1 MSRVHTEAERKL
13 FGSSP
18 YVRATYACGPDDLR
32 EVGGKAVGLGSLLRA
47 GQAVPRS
54 FVVTSS
60 AYRRYLDGRTGSGG
74 LGGEL
79 RGLPPEL
86 ANAVAHAYGVLSD
99 GRGES
104 PPVAVRSS
112 ATVEDSAESSCA
124 GQFRTFLGARGV
136 DQVLEEVERCWMAAR
151 DPHVDS
157 YRSARGAAD
166 ADDADDADD
175 AVAVV
180 VQELVDASVAGVMF
194 TQHPHTGDRSLLVIE
209 SSYGLGEAVV
219 GGEVTPDLFEVNKV
233 TREIQRRS
241 RGSKAVE
248 HRLDRDGRAVERR
261 DVDPGR
267 REEWSLD
274 DGRVADLASMAAD
287 LESKIGRGL
296 DMEWAIG
303 TIRTGGSAADG
314 ATDEGGA
321 ELFALQVRPI
331 TVAAGPG
338 GSGAPAAAGGRGAP
352 PIPRG
357 DAIGTI
363 LGHLSG
369 APSSTD
375 SRANSPDSSA
385 NASKGGDRR

>member
-1 MSRVHTEAERKL
+1 VSQMHLDAERKV
-13 FGSSP
+13 FGPSP
-18 YVRATYACGPDDLR
+18 YVRATYACGPDDVR

-74 LGGEL
+74 LDGEL

-86 ANAVAHAYGVLSD
+86 ADAVAHAYGVLGD
-99 GRGES
+99 GRAES

-112 ATVEDSAESSCA
+112 AMVEDSAESSCA

-157 YRSARGAAD
+157 YRSARGAA
-166 ADDADDADD
+166 DADDADD

-314 ATDEGGA
+314 ATDEGA

-369 APSSTD
+369 APSSAKSPD
-375 SRANSPDSSA
+375 NSSDSSA
-385 NASKGGDRR
+385 NASEGGERR

>member
-1 MSRVHTEAERKL
+1 VSQVHLDAEGKV
-13 FGSSP
+13 FGPSH
-18 YVRATYACGPDDLR
+18 YVRATYACGPDDVR

-47 GQAVPRS
+47 DRAVPRS

-60 AYRRYLDGRTGSGG
+60 AYRRYVDGRTGPDGHD
-74 LGGEL
+74 GEL
-79 RGLPPEL
+79 RGLAPEL
-86 ANAVAHAYGVLSD
+86 GDAVAHAYGVLCD
-99 GRGES
+99 GRGAS
-104 PPVAVRSS
+104 LPVAVRSS

-136 DQVLEEVERCWMAAR
+136 EQVLEEVERCWMSAL

-166 ADDADDADD
+166 ADDA
-175 AVAVV
+175 VAVI
-180 VQELVDASVAGVMF
+180 VQELVDARVAGVMF

-248 HRLDRDGRAVERR
+248 HRLDLEGRAVERR

-267 REEWSLD
+267 RDEWSLSD
-274 DGRVADLASMAAD
+274 DQIADLASMAAD
-287 LESKIGRGL
+287 IESKIGRGL
-296 DMEWAIG
+296 DLEWAIG
-303 TIRTGGSAADG
+303 TIRTGSPAGPGSTADT
-314 ATDEGGA
+314 ATHEPDP

-331 TVAAGPG
+331 TIA
-338 GSGAPAAAGGRGAP
+338 SGAGGTSAP
-352 PIPRG
+352 PTPRG

-369 APSSTD
+369 APSS
-375 SRANSPDSSA
+375 AE
-385 NASKGGDRR
+385 ASNGGDLR